1 MNKSELRQ
9 IYKAKRLALSSNER
23 DEMSLAIANR
33 LIDLSIWDKKFYHLF
48 LTIERLK
55 EIDTS
60 YILHALMGKDKHI
73 LISKTHFESNVLT
86 HYLLTDDTKISINKW
101 GIPEPEDGIDIDVK
115 KIDVVFVPLLV
126 ADKAG
131 HRVGYGKGFYDQF
144 LAECKSDVLK
154 IGLSFFEPIDF
165 ISDISKNDF
174 PLDMLVLPEKVIFFN
189 NNISPEDSSISPI

>member
-9 IYKAKRLALSSNER
+9 LYKEKRQALTKNQQE
-23 DEMSLAIANR
+23 ELSLAIANQ
-33 LIDLSIWDKKFYHLF
+33 LVNLLIWDKKFYHLF
-48 LTIERLK
+48 LSIERLN

-73 LISKTHFESNVLT
+73 VISKTHFGTNVLT

-144 LAECKSDVLK
+144 LAECKPDVLK

-174 PLDMLVLPEKVIFFN
+174 PLDMLVLPEKVVFFN
-189 NNISPEDSSISPI
+189 S